1 MNVLG
6 SSMADTIKVRVE
18 ACLQAIHYFVLGEA
32 NRLLLKIHGDVYGRG
47 GTAVPLEVRMG

>member
-1 MNVLG
+1 
-6 SSMADTIKVRVE
+6 MADTIKVRVE